1 MTKKP
6 FILALDDDPA
16 VLRAVE
22 RDLKSKFSSD
32 YRILAA
38 DAPDKAMTFVQQLTS
53 RGDRI
58 ALFLVDQR
66 MPHISGTEFLM
77 NALATAA

>member
-1 MTKKP
+1 MAKKP

-22 RDLKSKFSSD
+22 RDLKAKFAAD

-38 DAPDKAMTFVQQLTS
+38 DSPEKAMTFVQQLTA
-53 RGDRI
+53 RGDRV

-66 MPHISGTEFLM
+66 MPYQRH
-77 NALATAA
+77 